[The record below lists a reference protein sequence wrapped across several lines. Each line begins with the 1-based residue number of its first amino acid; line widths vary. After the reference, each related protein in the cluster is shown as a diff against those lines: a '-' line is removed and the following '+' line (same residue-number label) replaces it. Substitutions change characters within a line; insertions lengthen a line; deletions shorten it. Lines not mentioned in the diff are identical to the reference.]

1 MHQSHPLATTTAV
14 SCQRRSA
21 AAEDEGRSAKP
32 RLTVSVLSEGN
43 MQKGVGGFFGNRTSG
58 SHLDQREAHGSGTG
72 RRLSMPK
79 RKLEVTCAPVFICM
93 FLMQV

>member
-1 MHQSHPLATTTAV
+1 
-14 SCQRRSA
+14 
-21 AAEDEGRSAKP
+21 
-32 RLTVSVLSEGN
+32 

-79 RKLEVTCAPVFICM
+79 RKLEPVFICM